1 MAASRRDRGSGSS
14 AAWAGP
20 SARTVSARKANGTDW
35 AQSEDDVRRR
45 RQRTFEATRA
55 GDLKKV
61 RNPQKL
67 MLRSRSS
74 TLVGVKR
81 VSGGRET
88 AGIGGDVLLDAD
100 LAAAFDR
107 TARDHLPASVGQF
120 PARDLIR
127 GWQKAGVV
135 DRAGSHRPGRGL
147 LRAV

>member
-1 MAASRRDRGSGSS
+1 MAASRRGRGSGSS

-35 AQSEDDVRRR
+35 AESEDDVRRL
-45 RQRTFEATRA
+45 RQRIFEATRA

-88 AGIGGDVLLDAD
+88 AGIGGRR
-100 LAAAFDR
+100 AA
-107 TARDHLPASVGQF
+107 G
-120 PARDLIR
+120 R
-127 GWQKAGVV
+127 GSGGGV
-135 DRAGSHRPGRGL
+135 RPHRP
-147 LRAV
+147 

>member
-1 MAASRRDRGSGSS
+1 MTSQPLPYHGGRLPAGQGLGQFRGV
-14 AAWAGP
+14 AGP

-35 AQSEDDVRRR
+35 AESEDDVRRL
-45 RQRTFEATRA
+45 RQRIFEATRA

-88 AGIGGDVLLDAD
+88 AGIGGRR
-100 LAAAFDR
+100 AA
-107 TARDHLPASVGQF
+107 G
-120 PARDLIR
+120 R
-127 GWQKAGVV
+127 GSGGGV
-135 DRAGSHRPGRGL
+135 RPHRP
-147 LRAV
+147 